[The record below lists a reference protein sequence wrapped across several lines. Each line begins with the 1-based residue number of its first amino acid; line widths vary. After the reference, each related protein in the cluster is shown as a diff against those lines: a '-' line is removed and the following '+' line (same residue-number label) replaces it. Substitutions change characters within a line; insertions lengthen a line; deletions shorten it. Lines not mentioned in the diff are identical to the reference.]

1 MDQSQT
7 THQVKIDHLWK
18 AIRRTHEFSLEGLD
32 SQLGVFTQLTDL
44 VDKKKDPQ
52 FFCQVLRKRA
62 QFHSLATR
70 FDDALTDLRLE
81 REIARS
87 NNLNH
92 IVEDIDHHITRL
104 TFWSELIL

>member
-7 THQVKIDHLWK
+7 THQAKIDHLWE
-18 AIRRTHEFSLEGLD
+18 AIRRTHEFSFEGPD
-32 SQLGVFTQLTDL
+32 NPLGVFTLLTNL
-44 VDKKKDPQ
+44 IDKKKDPL

-62 QFHSLATR
+62 QFHSLAAR

-81 REIARS
+81 REIAHS

-92 IVEDIDHHITRL
+92 IVEDIDQFISRL
-104 TFWSELIL
+104 TFWRMLEL